1 MSTKKQP
8 IDPID
13 AMCRISLLNFKGINT
28 KIGIGGHAVNIQD
41 PSALQSLM
49 RTYYGDGKED
59 LFELFYL
66 VTHLIAWFLVPM
78 GTENLTHQNKHL
90 VTDDDDLDEPIKIE
104 KKLDPRFLE
113 DLRKMVKYMCLGLEK
128 LQNTYKFG
136 NVVLT
141 IQYYVNLLEDGLN
154 GTFDTRK
161 LPKCLIDDLWIDS
174 PLKTKVTEL
183 WDFERLHRVCS
194 VFDDCFAESNKNS
207 KFKEELING
216 YLLSIEKTLCA
227 YEREFNLNIKQWG

>member
-1 MSTKKQP
+1 MAAKKQP

-13 AMCRISLLNFKGINT
+13 AMCRISLLNFKSINT

-41 PSALQSLM
+41 PGPLQCVF

-66 VTHLIAWFLVPM
+66 VTHLTAWFLVPLSKKPP
-78 GTENLTHQNKHL
+78 NSDKN
-90 VTDDDDLDEPIKIE
+90 VTDEVSDNKNDKKI
-104 KKLDPRFLE
+104 DPRFLE
-113 DLRKMVKYMCLGLEK
+113 DLKKMVGYMCLGLEK

-136 NVVLT
+136 NVVLA
-141 IQYYVNLLEDGLN
+141 IQFYINLLDDGLN
-154 GTFDTRK
+154 GSFDVKK
-161 LPKCLIDDLWIDS
+161 LPKCLIEDLWIDS

-183 WDFERLHRVCS
+183 WDYERLHRVCA
-194 VFDDCFAESNKNS
+194 VFDDCFAEANKNS
-207 KFKEELING
+207 KFKDELING

-227 YEREFNLNIKQWG
+227 YEREFNTNIKQWG